1 MSLLMEII
9 MSWPGLGPLLLEALL
24 ARDLYVVMAGVLLSS
39 VFLLLGNLIADVLLY
54 VSDPRIR
61 AA

>member
-1 MSLLMEII
+1 M
-9 MSWPGLGPLLLEALL
+9 LLEALL